1 MTLRVSA
8 IWAGMMIMACQA
20 PSQGQ
25 AQDRNTPRQCRSGVG
40 EVRVSCVVQADGS
53 LDLCRVLRETPRGC
67 GYTEAALNAAR
78 RSRIDPAVVRG
89 AAVGA
94 RVTYDV
100 RFQMVD

>member
-1 MTLRVSA
+1 
-8 IWAGMMIMACQA
+8 MMIMACQA

-53 LDLCRVLRETPRGC
+53 LDLCRVLREIPRGC
-67 GYTEAALNAAR
+67 GYAEAALNAAR